1 MPKAIIIP
9 LFYYYL
15 LLFASSWIQICNAN
29 YVNMMEKN
37 LFVGMFVFGTSVV
50 DNGNNNNING
60 SLAKANYLPYG
71 IDFVFGP
78 TGRFSNGQNVVDIIG
93 DLLLLPLIP
102 PFAAGPSNIL
112 YGVNYGSGGSG
123 ILDDTGSIV
132 NVVINLNQQIRNFEE
147 VTLLQLKSSLGGN
160 LKEILGHYLFL
171 IAEGNN
177 DFEFNYLL
185 QPISARPSVQAF
197 VANLTSTF
205 ETQLKRLYNLGAR
218 KFAILTVYPIGCTPF
233 IKSMAKSQRCVQM
246 VNKAAHYYNTQLINL
261 LDQLKP
267 NLPGFEF
274 VVVNT
279 YNIVRDI
286 MKNPVIRGFRNVTSP
301 CCELKEIMP
310 GVGVS
315 CKAGGTVCK
324 DRSRYVFFDGQHN
337 TEAVNAVIAAKAFA
351 SNRKSE
357 AYPFNLQRLAQLQI
371 MSHSQL

>member
-1 MPKAIIIP
+1 MPKINQFPQAIIKFT
-9 LFYYYL
+9 LFYDSL
-15 LLFASSWIQICNAN
+15 LLFASSRIQICYAN
-29 YVNMMEKN
+29 NVNTN
-37 LFVGMFVFGTSVV
+37 TNQLIGMFVFGTSVV

-78 TGRFSNGQNVVDIIG
+78 TGRFSNGQNVADIIG
-93 DLLLLPLIP
+93 DLFLLPLIP

-123 ILDDTGSIV
+123 ILDDTGSIA
-132 NVVINLNQQIRNFEE
+132 NGVINLNQQIRNFEE
-147 VTLLQLKSSLGGN
+147 VTQPQLKSFLGHN
-160 LKEILGHYLFL
+160 LKEILGHYMFL

-177 DFEFNYLL
+177 DFELNYLL
-185 QPISARPSVQAF
+185 KPSSARPSVEDF

-205 ETQLKRLYNLGAR
+205 STQLKKLYDVGAR
-218 KFAILTVYPIGCTPF
+218 KFAILTVYSIGCTPV
-233 IKSMAKSQRCVQM
+233 IKSIAKTQRCVQM
-246 VNKAAHYYNTQLINL
+246 VNKAAHYYNIQLINL

-279 YNIVRDI
+279 YKIVRDI
-286 MKNPVIRGFRNVTSP
+286 IKNPDIRGFRNVTSP
-301 CCELKEIMP
+301 CCELKEIIP

-315 CKAGGTVCK
+315 CKAGGAVCQ

-337 TEAVNAVIAAKAFA
+337 TETVNAVIAAKAFA

-357 AYPFNLQRLAQLQI
+357 AYPFNLQKLAL
-371 MSHSQL
+371 L